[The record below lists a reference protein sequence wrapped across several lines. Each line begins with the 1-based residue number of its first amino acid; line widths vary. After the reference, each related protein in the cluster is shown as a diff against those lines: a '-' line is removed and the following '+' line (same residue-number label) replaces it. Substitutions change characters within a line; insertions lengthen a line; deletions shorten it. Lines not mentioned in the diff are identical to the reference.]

1 MDHHTQALRAFL
13 DQAHSVYHAQQG
25 LVQQLKAAGF
35 QPLQEQETWQIA
47 PGGRYYVTRGDAAV
61 MAFRVPQGVPTG
73 FMMSASHLDRPCF
86 KVKENGELTG
96 TYTRLAVERY
106 GGMILSTWLD
116 RPLSIAGRVAVLD
129 RPCFKVKENGELTG
143 TYTRLAVERYGGM
156 ILSTWLDRPLSIAGR
171 VAVQTEQGIRTQLVD
186 IDQDLLLIPN
196 VAIHMNRQVNDG
208 YKWNPAVDLLPL
220 LGGKEA
226 TGRLETMLEEQAGG
240 KILGRDL
247 YLYIRQ
253 KSSVWGVNQEYL
265 SSAALDDLECAWA
278 CTQGFLEAA
287 DSQAISVLCLFDS
300 EEVGSGSVQGAGST
314 LLADTLHRICQAGGW
329 DLRQLLAQSFL
340 VSADNA
346 HALHPNHPEFSDAAN
361 APVMGGG
368 VVIKH
373 NASMSYCT
381 DGVAAGLFRSIC
393 QRAEAATQ
401 SYYNRADLPGGSTL
415 GHISLAHV
423 SVPTVDIGLAQLAM
437 HSSFEAEA
445 ATQSYYNR
453 ADLPGG
459 STLGHISLAHVS
471 VPTVDIGLA
480 QLAMHSSFETGAIS
494 DIEALVKA
502 MTALYSTALE
512 VRGQEYILR

>member
-1 MDHHTQALRAFL
+1 MEHHTQALRAFL

-116 RPLSIAGRVAVLD
+116 RPLSIAGRVAV
-129 RPCFKVKENGELTG
+129 
-143 TYTRLAVERYGGM
+143 
-156 ILSTWLDRPLSIAGR
+156 
-171 VAVQTEQGIRTQLVD
+171 QTEQGIRTQLVD

-226 TGRLETMLEEQAGG
+226 AGRLEAMLEEQAGG

-278 CTQGFLEAA
+278 CAQGFLEAA

-393 QRAEAATQ
+393 QRAEAA
-401 SYYNRADLPGGSTL
+401 A
-415 GHISLAHV
+415 
-423 SVPTVDIGLAQLAM
+423 
-437 HSSFEAEA
+437 
-445 ATQSYYNR
+445 QSYYNR

>member
-116 RPLSIAGRVAVLD
+116 RPLSIAGRVAV
-129 RPCFKVKENGELTG
+129 
-143 TYTRLAVERYGGM
+143 
-156 ILSTWLDRPLSIAGR
+156 
-171 VAVQTEQGIRTQLVD
+171 QTEQGIRTQLVD
-186 IDQDLLLIPN
+186 IEQDLLLIPN

-226 TGRLETMLEEQAGG
+226 AGRLEAMLEEQAGG

-437 HSSFEAEA
+437 HSSFE
-445 ATQSYYNR
+445 
-453 ADLPGG
+453 
-459 STLGHISLAHVS
+459 
-471 VPTVDIGLA
+471 
-480 QLAMHSSFETGAIS
+480 TGAIS